1 MLKGKTIALGVT
13 GGIAVYKSADLV
25 SRLKKLNANVE
36 VIMTAGATEFVTPL
50 TFQTMSG
57 NVVHKDMFSEI
68 SNYDVEHISLAQK
81 SDVILIAPA
90 TANTIGKIAN
100 GIADNL
106 LTTIAMASTSKLIF
120 APAMNTKMYENPM
133 VQENI
138 EKLKGLGHKFI
149 QPGVGKLACGDYGAG
164 KMAEPQDI
172 VEYLIDHFVEKD
184 LLGRVITITAGPTR
198 EPLDPVRYM
207 TNHSSGKMG
216 YSLAEEA
223 MRRGATV
230 NLITGPSSLTPPR
243 NVNLIRIN
251 TTDEML
257 KSVGDYF
264 DETDVLIKS
273 AAPVDYKPETFSTTK
288 IKKQAGEED
297 ELNVRYIKNPDIAAH
312 FGQKKKHQ
320 IMVGFAAE
328 TNNVYEYA
336 LGKLKKKNFDFI
348 VANDVT
354 EKGAG
359 FNVDTNIV
367 TIIEK
372 DGSSK
377 KYPIMEKREVARTIL
392 DKVKDLLEE
401 KTKS

>member
-25 SRLKKLNANVE
+25 SRLKKMNANVE
-36 VIMTAGATEFVTPL
+36 VIMTEGATEFVTPL

-149 QPGVGKLACGDYGAG
+149 QPGVGMLACGDYGAG

-184 LLGRVITITAGPTR
+184 LLGRTITITAGPTR

-223 MRRGATV
+223 MRRGAMV
-230 NLITGPSSLTPPR
+230 NLITGPTSLTPPKD
-243 NVNLIRIN
+243 VNLVKVN

-257 KSVGDYF
+257 KAVGDYF

-273 AAPVDYKPETFSTTK
+273 AAPVDYKPESFSTTK
-288 IKKQAGEED
+288 IKKKVDEKD
-297 ELNVRYIKNPDIAAH
+297 ELNIKYIKNPDIAAH
-312 FGQKKKHQ
+312 FGKKKKHQ

-328 TNNVYEYA
+328 TNNMYEYA
-336 LGKLKKKNFDFI
+336 LEKLKKKNFDFI

-367 TIIEK
+367 TIIDK

-377 KYPIMEKREVARTIL
+377 KYPIMEKREVAKTIL
-392 DKVKDLLEE
+392 DKVKDILEE
-401 KTKS
+401 KN